1 MKLIFLLLLAIGL
14 LHTEELD
21 DLLGTYT
28 HNSDLSQQTKLESGG
43 AVTIFTRKD
52 LDIMQ
57 AHSLKDL
64 LKSHPIVR
72 YKESR
77 GGISDMFNKGSSAF
91 FSSSSIRLYIDNQEL
106 VSSTFGSGI
115 TASNNINLDS
125 IDHVEIYTRSPSY
138 EFSTEPT
145 YILIKLY
152 SKTPERDRG
161 GKLNLNYGNRGFNQQ
176 SAYYA
181 DELKDYSYVTYVSR
195 SDDKK
200 KEYSSHNIPIKRDS
214 ESNSFFGSIYTNY
227 NKLQVMAGTSNLDT
241 SIARSPTATYEVST
255 GHYDYLNI
263 GYETTYFKNIFISVN
278 NQFTHI
284 SGENKEAAAAGFD
297 ESPYSPD
304 LDFDR
309 EEGVFTAEIKYTNES
324 DYNRLIAGAKFRNK
338 SFEMVEAKV
347 DGVLSSKDD
356 YSRQSISTIFLEERY
371 SISDNNIISAA
382 TQYAIVDN
390 NGGIKNEDLFQFR
403 LSHTYIYE
411 KFVFKSFA
419 YRVES
424 LVEPYIYVDFP
435 WTERPLDNQVLNA
448 ISEEIKYIDGK
459 NEIEFVATYG
469 VTKNLFQQLPFA
481 KNNLAVNPSG
491 AFTNSKNDVK
501 NISTFLEYTYNFDID
516 NKLVSNVSYADIRNF
531 NNKSIAAFVRSLN
544 RVGKFD
550 IFNELVY
557 NRNNINNKSYYD
569 YSAGVKYRYTNDVI
583 LSLKGENIFNRGYE
597 DSYYRVDPN
606 TFLAEE
612 PINIS
617 PVEQRF
623 FISMEYMF

>member
-1 MKLIFLLLLAIGL
+1 MKLIFLLLLAVGL
-14 LHTEELD
+14 LHSEELG

-28 HNSDLSQQTKLESGG
+28 HNSDLSNKTKLESGG

-57 AHSLKDL
+57 AHSLKDI

-77 GGISDMFNKGSSAF
+77 GGIADMFYRGSSAF
-91 FSSSSIRLYIDNQEL
+91 FSSSTIRLYIDNQEL
-106 VSSTFGSGI
+106 VSSTFGSGF
-115 TASNNINLDS
+115 TAANSIDLDF

-152 SKTPERDRG
+152 SKTAERDSG
-161 GKLNLNYGNRGFNQQ
+161 GKLNLNYGSRGFNQE

-181 DELKDYSYVTYVSR
+181 DELKDYSYVAYVSR
-195 SDDKK
+195 SDDKRK
-200 KEYSSHNIPIKRDS
+200 KYFSHNIPIKRDS
-214 ESNSFFGSIYTNY
+214 ETYSLFSSIHSKN
-227 NKLQVMAGTSNLDT
+227 NKLQVMAGTSDLDT
-241 SIARSPTATYEVST
+241 SIARSPLATYDIST
-255 GHYDYLNI
+255 GHYDYFNI
-263 GYETTYFKNIFISVN
+263 GYETTYFKNLCISVN
-278 NQFTHI
+278 HQYTHI
-284 SGENKEAAAAGFD
+284 SGKNKEAAGF
-297 ESPYSPD
+297 ESPYSPE

-309 EEGVFTAEIKYTNES
+309 EEGVSTAEIKYTGES
-324 DYNRLIAGAKFRNK
+324 EYNRLIIGAKLRYK
-338 SFEMVEAKV
+338 TFEMIEAKV

-356 YSRQSISTIFLEERY
+356 YNRQAVSTIFLEDRH
-371 SISDNNIISAA
+371 SISNNNIISIAA
-382 TQYAIVDN
+382 QYALVNN
-390 NGGIKNEDLFQFR
+390 NGGIENEDLFQFR
-403 LSHTYIYE
+403 INHTYIHDN
-411 KFVFKSFA
+411 FIFKSFA

-435 WTERPLDNQVLNA
+435 FTKRPLDNQVLNA
-448 ISEEIKYIDGK
+448 ISEEIKYINGK
-459 NEIEFVATYG
+459 NEIELVATYG
-469 VTKNLFQQLPFA
+469 VTKNLFVQPPFV
-481 KNNLAVNPSG
+481 VNPTG
-491 AFTNSKNDVK
+491 AFTNSKENVK
-501 NISTFLEYTYNFDID
+501 NISAFLEYTYNFDID

-550 IFNELVY
+550 IFNEVIF
-557 NRNNINNKSYYD
+557 NRNNIDDTNHYD
-569 YSAGVKYRYTNDVI
+569 YSAGIKYSYTNDLI
-583 LSLKGENIFNRGYE
+583 ISLKGENIFNKGYE

-606 TFLAEE
+606 TFLQEE

-623 FISMEYMF
+623 FVSMEYMF